1 MTNLKKQIFSAMTAG
16 ALLLNVATPALAGTT
31 LEISGNGSD
40 SDNTVDVST
49 SNNTAVVQ
57 NNEAHVNNNIKV
69 ESNTGENTADDNT
82 GGDVEIETG
91 DADTEVNVS
100 NSLNSNQASVDCCNE
115 GDTEVKIS
123 GNGSDSDNE
132 IDLNLDNSTVVTQ
145 ENDAKIGNEVDVDS
159 DTGDNS
165 ADDNTGGDVVI
176 ETGDADAEVNIDN
189 MVNFNAADVDCGC
202 VLDLTA
208 KIAGNGTESDNKIKA
223 DVEGGSEV
231 FQDNAICL
239 DNSGDVD
246 ADTGDNDAEDNTG
259 SVDSDPS
266 ITTGDADTN
275 VSVENSGN
283 ANSYGDNVDS
293 DWPSFDFDFSFDFDL
308 SDLLAALGM

>member
-123 GNGSDSDNE
+123 GNGSDSDN
-132 IDLNLDNSTVVTQ
+132 DVKLNQTNGKDSGVFQTNKANV
-145 ENDAKIGNEVDVDS
+145 NNKVDVDS
-159 DTGDNS
+159 DTGDND
-165 ADDNTGGDVVI
+165 ADDNTGGNVTI
-176 ETGDADAEVNIDN
+176 KTGDASTTVN
-189 MVNFNAADVDCGC
+189 VG
-202 VLDLTA
+202 TA
-208 KIAGNGTESDNKIKA
+208 
-223 DVEGGSEV
+223 
-231 FQDNAICL
+231 
-239 DNSGDVD
+239 
-246 ADTGDNDAEDNTG
+246 
-259 SVDSDPS
+259 
-266 ITTGDADTN
+266 
-275 VSVENSGN
+275 
-283 ANSYGDNVDS
+283 
-293 DWPSFDFDFSFDFDL
+293 
-308 SDLLAALGM
+308 

>member
-1 MTNLKKQIFSAMTAG
+1 
-16 ALLLNVATPALAGTT
+16 
-31 LEISGNGSD
+31 
-40 SDNTVDVST
+40 
-49 SNNTAVVQ
+49 
-57 NNEAHVNNNIKV
+57 
-69 ESNTGENTADDNT
+69 
-82 GGDVEIETG
+82 
-91 DADTEVNVS
+91 
-100 NSLNSNQASVDCCNE
+100 
-115 GDTEVKIS
+115 
-123 GNGSDSDNE
+123 
-132 IDLNLDNSTVVTQ
+132 
-145 ENDAKIGNEVDVDS
+145 
-159 DTGDNS
+159 
-165 ADDNTGGDVVI
+165 
-176 ETGDADAEVNIDN
+176 

-208 KIAGNGTESDNKIKA
+208 KIAGNGTDSDNKIKA